1 LEELGIPTVT
11 IVEDIFEVLARTQ
24 AEMAGAPQLQ
34 FAVVKRTTGAE
45 TAAQLQDNFIACM
58 RQVFAVAGIEQASS
72 ED

>member
-1 LEELGIPTVT
+1 M
-11 IVEDIFEVLARTQ
+11 LARTQ